1 MVEWLK
7 FIEELELLH
16 KMLTVE
22 KPEDDCPNKIFT
34 RGKIREFLAV
44 YKKQMEEFESYAMAM
59 EEIQEK
65 LEAQQL
71 SLFNSPEGVR

>member
-34 RGKIREFLAV
+34 RGKIRELISK
-44 YKKQMEEFESYAMAM
+44 YKKQLEEFDKWADEESNKIA
-59 EEIQEK
+59 
-65 LEAQQL
+65 L
-71 SLFNSPEGVR
+71 PEGVR

>member
-22 KPEDDCPNKIFT
+22 KPEDDDPAKIFT
-34 RGKIREFLAV
+34 RGKIREFLGI
-44 YKKQMEEFESYAMAM
+44 YKKQMDEFESYAMAM
-59 EEIQEK
+59 EEKREK
-65 LEAQQL
+65 LEEQQL
-71 SLFNSPEGVR
+71 SLFHSPEGVR

>member
-34 RGKIREFLAV
+34 RGKIREFLGI
-44 YKKQMEEFESYAMAM
+44 YKKQMDEFESYAMAM
-59 EEIQEK
+59 EEKREK
-65 LEAQQL
+65 LEEQQL
-71 SLFNSPEGVR
+71 SLFHSPEGVR